1 MVLNADIGKLL
12 SDNLALY
19 LSKVGEAAPSL
30 PMYYYHIPTMT
41 GVNCKHTRWIA
52 EALYGV
58 SA

>member
-1 MVLNADIGKLL
+1 MVLNADIGKHL

-41 GVNCKHTRWIA
+41 GVNCKRTRWIA
-52 EALYGV
+52 EVLYGV